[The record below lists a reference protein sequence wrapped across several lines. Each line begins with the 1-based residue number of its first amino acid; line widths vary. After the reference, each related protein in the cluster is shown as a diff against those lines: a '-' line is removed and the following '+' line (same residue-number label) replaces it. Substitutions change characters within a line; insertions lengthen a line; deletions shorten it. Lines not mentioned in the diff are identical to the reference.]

1 MSGERSERAGMAEPL
16 RIGTRGSGLALA
28 QTNWVAERLRALGQ
42 AVTIETISTRG
53 DVQAEAPLT
62 TLGGDGV
69 FVRELEKAL
78 REGRIDL
85 AVHSLKDLPTAP
97 TAGLE
102 IGCVPARAC
111 PFDAFVG
118 LAGESLATLPAGA
131 IVGTSSIRRVVQV
144 RALRPDL
151 DVRPIRGNVDTRLRK
166 LDAGEYRGLVLAAAG
181 LERLGLG
188 HRITEL
194 LSPPE
199 FWPAVGQGAL
209 GLQIRAADGVVK
221 SAVAPLDDVASRAAV
236 EAERACLAD
245 LSAGCLAPV
254 GACGRGNGDGRV
266 VLAARVFEERDG
278 SVRHVTAEAG
288 AYHDASWKERQNRS
302 PAGGDESAAALGR
315 RVAELLLAAG
325 AGPMLE
331 RMRQSFG

>member
-1 MSGERSERAGMAEPL
+1 MRASL

-28 QTNWVAERLRALGQ
+28 QTGWVAERLRALGHE
-42 AVTIETISTRG
+42 VTIEVMSTRG
-53 DVQAEAPLT
+53 DERRDVPLH

-69 FVRELEKAL
+69 FVRELEQAL
-78 REGRIDL
+78 RDGRIDL

-97 TAGLE
+97 IADLD
-102 IGCVPARAC
+102 IGCVPVRAC
-111 PFDAFVG
+111 PYDAFVG
-118 LAGESLATLPAGA
+118 REGESLAALPPGA
-131 IVGTSSIRRVVQV
+131 VVGTSSIRRVVQV

-166 LDAGEYRGLVLAAAG
+166 LDAGEYRCLVLAAAG

-188 HRITEL
+188 HRITSL
-194 LSPPE
+194 LTPDG

-209 GLQIRAADGVVK
+209 ALQIRAADA
-221 SAVAPLDDVASRAAV
+221 AVREAVSPLDDAPTRAAV
-236 EAERACLAD
+236 EAERACLAE

-254 GACGRGNGDGRV
+254 GACGRVDDKGRL

-278 SVRHVTAEAG
+278 EVRHVTAEDHASAWRNEVSRHQDGQKGAVDAG
-288 AYHDASWKERQNRS
+288 DNFTN
-302 PAGGDESAAALGR
+302 ALGR
-315 RVAELLLAAG
+315 RVAAALLASG

-331 RMRQSFG
+331 RMRQPFP

>member
-1 MSGERSERAGMAEPL
+1 MAESL

-28 QTNWVAERLRALGQ
+28 QTGWVAERLRALGH
-42 AVTIETISTRG
+42 AVSIETISTRG
-53 DVQAEAPLT
+53 DERGDAPLH

-69 FVRELEKAL
+69 FIRELERAL
-78 REGRIDL
+78 RDGRIDL
-85 AVHSLKDLPTAP
+85 AVHSLKDLPTAASP
-97 TAGLE
+97 GLE
-102 IGCVPARAC
+102 IGCVPVRAC

-118 LAGESLATLPAGA
+118 RAGETLASLPAGA

-144 RALRPDL
+144 RAIRPDL

-166 LDAGEYRGLVLAAAG
+166 LDAGEYRCLVLAAAG

-188 HRITEL
+188 RRITGL
-194 LSPPE
+194 LEPPG

-209 GLQIRAADGVVK
+209 ALQIRAADAVVK
-221 SAVAPLDDVASRAAV
+221 AAVAPLDDAASRAAV

-254 GACGRGNGDGRV
+254 GTWGRMNEDGRL
-266 VLAARVFEERDG
+266 VLAARVLEERDG
-278 SVRHVTAEAG
+278 DVGHVTAEGEVSMGQSGPPAG
-288 AYHDASWKERQNRS
+288 ADL
-302 PAGGDESAAALGR
+302 AARLGR
-315 RVAELLLAAG
+315 RVAASLLEAG

-331 RMRQSFG
+331 RMRQPFA

>member
-1 MSGERSERAGMAEPL
+1 MQASL

-28 QTNWVAERLRALGQ
+28 QSGWVAAQLRALGHE
-42 AVTIETISTRG
+42 VTIEVISTRG
-53 DVQAEAPLT
+53 DERGDVPLT

-78 REGRIDL
+78 RAGRIDL

-97 TAGLE
+97 SAGLE
-102 IGCVPARAC
+102 IGCVPVRAC

-118 LAGESLATLPAGA
+118 REGESLAALPAGA

-144 RALRPDL
+144 KAIRPDL
-151 DVRPIRGNVDTRLRK
+151 EVRPIRGNVDTRLRK
-166 LDAGEYRGLVLAAAG
+166 LDAGEYRCLVLAAAG

-188 HRITEL
+188 QRITGL

-209 GLQIRAADGVVK
+209 ALQIREGDEVVRE
-221 SAVAPLDDVASRAAV
+221 AVAPLDHAPSRAAV

-254 GACGRGNGDGRV
+254 GACGRLDDGRL
-266 VLAARVFEERDG
+266 VLAARVLEERDG
-278 SVRHVTAEAG
+278 QVRHVTAEADVYQIDQCKIDQCKDG
-288 AYHDASWKERQNRS
+288 QKDES
-302 PAGGDESAAALGR
+302 PKTSAAADENSAAALGR
-315 RVAELLLAAG
+315 RVAAMLLQSG